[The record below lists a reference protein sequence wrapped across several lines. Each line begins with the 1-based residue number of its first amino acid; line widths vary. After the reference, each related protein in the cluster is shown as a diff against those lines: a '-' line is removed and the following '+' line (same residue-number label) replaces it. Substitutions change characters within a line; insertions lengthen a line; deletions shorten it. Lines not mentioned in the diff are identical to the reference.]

1 MARRKHSRSLVGVEI
16 EPSAVHVA
24 AVTVN
29 GSISVSTAASAPLE
43 PGVVRDGEV
52 ADVEALANAL
62 RAVWADNKHLDKHV
76 RIGIANQKIVVRVLE
91 LPPVTD
97 RKELEAAVRFSAQ
110 DEIPMPLDSAVLDFH
125 SLGMIETEAGPRQRV
140 LLVAA
145 RRDMVERVLAAARA
159 AGLRPEGV
167 DLAAFALVRAL
178 HRRGPDD
185 ERVLYLSIG
194 GLTNLAVAE
203 GTDCMFTRVVG
214 GGVEAIAVELAERR
228 ALTLEHARAWLN
240 HVGLTDELAD
250 VEGEADIVADARSLL
265 VDGVRRIGSDVRNT
279 LDFHHSAGDG
289 GERVSRAVLTGAA
302 AAVAGF
308 ADALGTELGMPVEAA
323 WLECVDGDL
332 DASVVTVAA
341 GLALEE
347 ALS

>member
-1 MARRKHSRSLVGVEI
+1 MARRKHSKSLVGVEI

-29 GSISVSTAASAPLE
+29 GSISVSIAASAPLE

-52 ADVEALANAL
+52 VDVGALANAL
-62 RAVWADNKHLDKHV
+62 RAVWADNKQLDKHV

-110 DEIPMPLDSAVLDFH
+110 DEIPMALDSAVLDYH
-125 SLGMIETEAGPRQRV
+125 SLGMVETPAGTRQRV

-145 RRDMVERVLAAARA
+145 RRDMVDRVLAAARA

-178 HRRGPDD
+178 HRRGAED

-203 GTDCMFTRVVG
+203 GSNCVFTRVVG
-214 GGVEAIAVELAERR
+214 GGIEAIAVELAERR
-228 ALTLEHARAWLN
+228 ALTLEHAHAWLS
-240 HVGLTDELAD
+240 HVGLTGALDEI
-250 VEGEADIVADARSLL
+250 EGEADIVADARALL
-265 VDGVRRIGSDVRNT
+265 ADGVRRIGSDVRNT

-289 GERVSRAVLTGAA
+289 GERVQRAVLTGAA
-302 AAVAGF
+302 ASVAGF
-308 ADALGTELGMPVEAA
+308 AEALGTELGLPVEAA
-323 WLECVDGDL
+323 WLDCIDGDL
-332 DASVVTVAA
+332 DAGLVTVAA
-341 GLALEE
+341 GLAIDK